1 MLKKDEKMYHHDFIG
16 VSHAHVGKIPED
28 HPYKETM
35 ADGVTGRFMKKRGL
49 K

>member
-1 MLKKDEKMYHHDFIG
+1 MFKKDEKMYHHDFIG

-28 HPYKETM
+28 HPNKETM